1 MFIKTKDM
9 KEKIKNFVITKG
21 WLIVGSVAITF
32 ILTTFAFWVAM
43 AVLFPLF
50 VVQAF
55 LYTKWS

>member
-1 MFIKTKDM
+1 M
-9 KEKIKNFVITKG
+9 KEKIKNFVLTKG
-21 WLIVGSVAITF
+21 WLMVLTGIATF
-32 ILTTFAFWVAM
+32 FLTTFAFWVAM

>member
-1 MFIKTKDM
+1 M